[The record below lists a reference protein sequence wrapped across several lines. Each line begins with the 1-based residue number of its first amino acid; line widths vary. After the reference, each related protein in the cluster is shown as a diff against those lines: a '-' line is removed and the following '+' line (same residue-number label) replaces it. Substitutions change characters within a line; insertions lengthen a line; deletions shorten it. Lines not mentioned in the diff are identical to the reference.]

1 MIIGAVNSVRGADF
15 GYISTSHDQGK
26 DYGDIQTGWDLIGD
40 PIYDVYS
47 DPTSSDDE
55 NETQIVEEGNNSSS
69 SHSIFGDHR
78 IVGTR
83 QQHDMVVP
91 DSSMVSPMS
100 LKVYMDDEN
109 RENIGPQDEQVSLQQ
124 IVSENEGQFSILSE
138 SENKSDF
145 GDSTNCVC

>member
-1 MIIGAVNSVRGADF
+1 
-15 GYISTSHDQGK
+15 
-26 DYGDIQTGWDLIGD
+26 
-40 PIYDVYS
+40 
-47 DPTSSDDE
+47 
-55 NETQIVEEGNNSSS
+55 
-69 SHSIFGDHR
+69 
-78 IVGTR
+78 
-83 QQHDMVVP
+83 
-91 DSSMVSPMS
+91 MS